1 MNGRRDDEN
10 CDGTVREL
18 ADEGLFLDVA
28 EYLDG
33 DVSGDSVY
41 SLLGA
46 GGVRGTLPQGWLVFA
61 SFDHEVFDVSVVPSD
76 FDLPWT
82 GDAA

>member
-1 MNGRRDDEN
+1 M
-10 CDGTVREL
+10 REL
-18 ADEGLFLDVA
+18 ADEGLSLDIT

-41 SLLGA
+41 MLLDA
-46 GGVRGTLPQGWLVFA
+46 VGVRGTLPQDWLAFA
-61 SFDHEVFDVSVVPSD
+61 SLGDGVFNVSLCPSD
-76 FDLPWT
+76 LDLPWT

>member
-1 MNGRRDDEN
+1 MEGRRADEN
-10 CDGTVREL
+10 GDGTVREL

-41 SLLGA
+41 RLLGA
-46 GGVRGTLPQGWLVFA
+46 GGVRGILPQGWL
-61 SFDHEVFDVSVVPSD
+61 SVVPSD

>member
-1 MNGRRDDEN
+1 MEGRRGDEK

-46 GGVRGTLPQGWLVFA
+46 GGVRGTLPQG
-61 SFDHEVFDVSVVPSD
+61 
-76 FDLPWT
+76 
-82 GDAA
+82 